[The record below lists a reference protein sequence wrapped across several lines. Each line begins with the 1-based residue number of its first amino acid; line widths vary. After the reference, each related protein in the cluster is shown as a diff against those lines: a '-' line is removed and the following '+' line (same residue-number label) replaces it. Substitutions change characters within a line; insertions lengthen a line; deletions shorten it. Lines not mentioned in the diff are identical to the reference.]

1 MSNVFNK
8 DIMEWDI
15 FPEYDIIWCDPPWQ
29 QKMVNYFETMMVKT
43 SQKKP
48 NNTIVEIIG
57 KLASLSSRNKP
68 IFIEY
73 SIKGSDE
80 VVAIMALQGHFFN
93 GIVET
98 TQENGNPYYILV
110 FNSTGFKPNGKKKGF
125 KIIEDTCEN
134 LNFTTVFDPF
144 AGIGKTAK
152 VFIKKGKSYIGS
164 EINTERFNK
173 LKKVVWPEQQ

>member
-1 MSNVFNK
+1 MDWNV
-8 DIMEWDI
+8 

-43 SQKKP
+43 GQKKP

-57 KLASLSSRNKP
+57 KLASLASRDKP

-73 SIKGSDE
+73 SIKGSYE
-80 VVAIMALQGHFFN
+80 VMEIMDLKGHFFN
-93 GIVET
+93 TIVFSL
-98 TQENGNPYYILV
+98 QENLNPYCILV
-110 FNSTGFKPNGKKKGF
+110 FNCIDFKPNGDMQGF
-125 KIIEDTCEN
+125 KIIEDTCDN

-152 VFIKKGKSYIGS
+152 AFIKKGKIYIGS

-173 LKKVVWPEQQ
+173 LKKVVCPEQR